1 MNNLFTVYLISL
13 FFKNINLFSKKW
25 LPGILLIL
33 IFQTNYSQYDKSVR
47 LQNDWEFYKGDLGST
62 WEALRTGQPV
72 ELPTWESVTLPH
84 SYNAFDAVD
93 PDREYYQGPAWYRKY
108 IEIDNPYTDGKT
120 LLHFEGAGQKTKVFV
135 AEFPAGEHIGGYD
148 EFTIDLTGPLKKFH
162 SKYSKA
168 DYGGKVPLLIR
179 VDNSRDTEM
188 IPSDL
193 SDFTI
198 YGGIYRYLN
207 LVYVPQVSVSTVHIT
222 PKLSNDLKTSELTIE
237 ATVYNPDRLQGQL
250 PIEFTIHAPR
260 GKELYRQ
267 GFRHET
273 GQGNKITHHLVLEN
287 IDLWSPDNPQLYA
300 LNTSISWN
308 SQEQSLYNRFGLRH
322 FEFIKDGP
330 FKLNGERLLLRGMHR
345 HEDHAGVGAA
355 MTEEMIRTEMQ
366 MIKDIGTNFI
376 RLGHYQQS
384 GIVLDLCDEL
394 GLLVWEEIPWCR
406 GGLGKDAYK
415 EQAKSMLTNMI
426 TQHYNHPSVIIWGL
440 GNENDWPGDFEEFD
454 EEKIRTFMSELHH
467 LSHALDPSRKTA
479 IRRCAFCADIVDV
492 YSPSIWAGWYRG
504 KYTDYLEVSRME
516 MEQVDHFLH
525 VEWGASNHAGRHSE
539 DPDKS
544 IQHVRSQGAADEK
557 DGDFLM
563 SGGEPR
569 VSMNGDWTESYAVNL
584 IDWHLKEQERMD
596 WLTGTA
602 YWPFKD
608 FSTPLRS
615 ENPIP
620 YVNQKGLVQRDLT
633 PKESFYVFKSYW
645 TEEPIARI
653 YGHTWTTRWGE
664 KGGEN
669 MVKVYSNCP
678 SAELFLNG
686 VSLGTR
692 ERNSQDFPAAGLRWI
707 VEFEEGENHLEVVAT
722 KEGTTVR
729 DELKVN
735 YMLREWESPA
745 QLLIEKVSHENDTAV
760 VRVLAL
766 DGQGRLCLDADN
778 WIRFGIS
785 GDGKL
790 IDNLGT
796 SDGSRR
802 MQMYNGSASIKVKL
816 NHGTSVVSASSEG
829 MPTVICNMGESV
841 KTSNREP
848 LPSMPH
854 LQPDLT
860 QKEVLNQMKTVADWQ
875 LKNMPVP
882 GHHPRHYRNWDWTNA
897 ALFTGISALYKA
909 SGTKKYLKALEGFA
923 ASVDWSCGPRF
934 RHADDVCIGQ
944 TYLEL
949 FEIKPANYKIE
960 KIKNRLDSLM
970 ADPLPGRVDYWW
982 CDALYMSPPTLAR
995 LAAITGNNTYLDYMN
1010 EMWWDAS
1017 DFLYDEEESLFY
1029 RDDRFRI
1036 KEDGS
1041 GRREPNGEKVFWS
1054 RGNGWVMA
1062 GIARVIQYLP
1072 EDYPDRQKYIDMFIE
1087 MSTKIVSLQG
1097 ADGLWRSS
1105 LHYPEGHPK
1114 GETSG
1119 SGFFCFALAW
1129 GINNGIL
1136 ERDAYLP
1143 VVLRTWNGLT
1153 GAVHQDGKLG
1163 WVQRIGAA
1171 PDGIKKED
1179 TEVYGVG
1186 AYLLAGSEII
1196 KLLK

>member
-1 MNNLFTVYLISL
+1 MRFS
-13 FFKNINLFSKKW
+13 FNIVASSVCKKW
-25 LPGILLIL
+25 FAGIILLFL
-33 IFQTNYSQYDKSVR
+33 FQTTFTQHNHTIR
-47 LQNDWEFYKGDLGST
+47 LQNGWDFYKGDLGST
-62 WEALRTGQPV
+62 WEAMRTGGPAA
-72 ELPTWESVTLPH
+72 LPTWESVTLPH
-84 SYNAFDAVD
+84 CYNAFDAVD

-135 AEFPAGEHIGGYD
+135 AEFLAGEHTGGYD

-162 SKYSKA
+162 SKYSAA
-168 DYGGKVPLLIR
+168 DFGGKIPLLIR

-207 LVYVPQVSVSTVHIT
+207 LVYVPKVSISNVHIT
-222 PKLSNDLKTSELTIE
+222 PTLSDDLESSELTIT
-237 ATVYNPDRLQGQL
+237 ATLHNPDGLQGRV
-250 PIEFTIHAPR
+250 PIAFSIQAPG
-260 GKELYRQ
+260 GKEIYTHTLQ
-267 GFRHET
+267 QIPGP
-273 GQGNKITHHLVLEN
+273 GNKISHHLVLDN
-287 IDLWSPDNPQLYA
+287 IDLWSTDNPQLYS
-300 LNTSISWN
+300 LNTSITWKG
-308 SQEQSLYNRFGLRH
+308 QEQSLNNRFGLRH
-322 FEFIKDGP
+322 FEFVQDGP

-406 GGLGKDAYK
+406 GGLGGDAYK
-415 EQAKSMLTNMI
+415 EQARSMLRNMI

-440 GNENDWPGDFEEFD
+440 GNENDWPGDFEEFE
-454 EEKIRTFMSELHH
+454 EEKIRAFMSELHH
-467 LSHALDPSRKTA
+467 LSHTLDPSRKTA

-525 VEWGASNHAGRHSE
+525 VEWGASNHPGRHSE

-544 IQHVRSQGAADEK
+544 IQHVSSQGAADERA
-557 DGDFLM
+557 GDFLM

-569 VSMNGDWTESYAVNL
+569 VSMDGDWTESYAVNL
-584 IDWHLKEQERMD
+584 IDWHLKEQEKMD

-608 FSTPLRS
+608 FSTPLRP

-620 YVNQKGLVQRDLT
+620 YVNQKGVVQRDLT
-633 PKESFYVFKSYW
+633 PKESYYVFKSYW
-645 TEEPIARI
+645 TKAPMAHI

-664 KGGEN
+664 KEGEN

-686 VSLGTR
+686 ISQGAR
-692 ERNSQDFPAAGLRWI
+692 ERDSQDFPAAGLRWI
-707 VEFEEGENHLEVVAT
+707 VAFEEGENLLEVVAT

-745 QLLIEKVSHENDTAV
+745 QLLIEEISCENDTAV
-760 VRVLAL
+760 IRVLAL
-766 DGQGRLCLDADN
+766 DDQGKLCLDADN

-802 MQMYNGSASIKVKL
+802 MQMYNGSAAIKVKL
-816 NHGTSVVSASSEG
+816 NNGVSAVSASSEG
-829 MPTVICNMGESV
+829 MPTVICNIGENLKAPQAAALPV
-841 KTSNREP
+841 IP
-848 LPSMPH
+848 L
-854 LQPDLT
+854 LQPALS
-860 QKEVLNQMKTVADWQ
+860 QKEVLNQMKAVADWQ
-875 LKNMPVP
+875 LENMPVP
-882 GHHPRHYRNWDWTNA
+882 GNHPRHYRHWDWTNA
-897 ALFTGISALYKA
+897 ALFTGVSALYKTT
-909 SGTKKYLKALEGFA
+909 GNKKYLKALEGFA
-923 ASVDWSCGPRF
+923 ESVDWSPGPRF

-949 FEIKPANYKIE
+949 NEIKPADYKIE
-960 KIKNRLDSLM
+960 KIKNRMDSLM
-970 ADPLPGRVDYWW
+970 ADPRPGRVDYWW

-995 LAAITGNNTYLDYMN
+995 LAATTGNTGYLDYMN

-1017 DFLYDEEESLFY
+1017 DFLYDDKESLFY

-1054 RGNGWVMA
+1054 RGNGWVIA
-1062 GIARVIQYLP
+1062 GIARVLQYMP
-1072 EDYPDRQKYIDMFIE
+1072 EDYPDRQQYIDMFTS
-1087 MSTKIVSLQG
+1087 MATKIVSLQG
-1097 ADGLWRSS
+1097 ADGLWKSS
-1105 LHYPEGHPK
+1105 LLYPEGHAH

-1119 SGFFCFALAW
+1119 SGFFCYALAW

-1153 GAVHQDGKLG
+1153 DAVNQDGKLG
-1163 WVQRIGAA
+1163 WVQRIGSA
-1171 PDGIKKED
+1171 PDEISGEG

-1186 AYLLAGSEII
+1186 AYLLAGSEIF
-1196 KLLK
+1196 KLLE